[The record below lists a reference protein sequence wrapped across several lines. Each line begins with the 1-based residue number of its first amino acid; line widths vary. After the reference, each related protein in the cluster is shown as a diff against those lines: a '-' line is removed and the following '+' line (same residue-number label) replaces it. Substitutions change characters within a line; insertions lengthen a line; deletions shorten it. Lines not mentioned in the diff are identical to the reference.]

1 MSRIKDAIVAG
12 LVLLAGRG
20 RPPAR
25 RRRPPVV
32 PSGPKEPGA
41 ELLAVV
47 LLGLAAL
54 CAAGFIAV
62 YALDRIPDQTQ
73 FLGVSLGLSLVFVA
87 LALLVVS
94 KRLVVTE
101 ELAEAYP
108 PDEHADEAET
118 VDQILEESGSRVT
131 RRGLFKLA
139 LGGTGAVLLA
149 ALLVPAASLGPVLD
163 VDAFFRTPW
172 RRGRRLVGEDGKPLR
187 ADEVEQDTFYTAYPE
202 GADREQLGAPVVVVR
217 LDPAALELPAGREG
231 WAPRGIL
238 AFSKICTHAGCA
250 INLYRKPRFAP
261 VEPKPAL
268 ICPCHYSTFDPAQGA
283 KVIFGPAGRPLP
295 QLPLSIDRSGNLRA
309 AGNFSGAVGPSWWG
323 VRNRSP
329 KP

>member
-20 RPPAR
+20 RPPVS
-25 RRRPPVV
+25 RRRPRVV
-32 PSGPKEPGA
+32 PPGSPEPGA
-41 ELLAVV
+41 ELLAIA
-47 LLGLAAL
+47 LLGLAGL
-54 CAAGFIAV
+54 CAAAFIAV

-73 FLGVSLGLSLVFVA
+73 FLGVSLGLALVFVA

-94 KRLVVTE
+94 KQLVVTE

-118 VDQILEESGSRVT
+118 VDQIVEESGSRVT

-149 ALLVPAASLGPVLD
+149 ALLAPAASLGPVLD
-163 VDAFFRTPW
+163 VDSLFRTAW

-187 ADEVEQDTFYTAYPE
+187 ADEIEQETFYTAYPE
-202 GADREQLGAPVVVVR
+202 GADREQMGAPLVLVR

-231 WAPRGIL
+231 WAPQGIL

-250 INLYRKPRFAP
+250 IALYRAPTFAP
-261 VEPKPAL
+261 TQPGPAL
-268 ICPCHYSTFDPAQGA
+268 VRPGHYSPFDPAKGA
-283 KVIFGPAGRPLP
+283 EVTFGPAGRPLP
-295 QLPLSIDRSGNLRA
+295 QLPLTIDTDRRLRA
-309 AGNFSGAVGPSWWG
+309 AGTFSGPVGPSWSG
-323 VRNRSP
+323 VRS
-329 KP
+329 KPAS